1 MVRKSTA
8 SLIWLA
14 LLLSSVDASRP
25 RPGQT
30 RSKAPLLFEAQP
42 LRQTVREG
50 EPIHLRFRL
59 TNIGNKDVLVNRHF
73 RLFDLVDLRIV
84 GQTGQRVEW
93 CGVIHQIVD
102 TPGAFILLAPRA
114 HAEKVLLVSCDKD
127 ARWGYAFPG
136 PGQYEVT
143 ATYQL
148 HYPLNFLREAAR
160 SALVVKG
167 LVVAKSIQVR
177 VEPP

>member
-8 SLIWLA
+8 SVIWLA

-25 RPGQT
+25 QPGQT

-73 RLFDLVDLRIV
+73 RLVDLRIV

-93 CGVIHQIVD
+93 CGVIPQIVD
-102 TPGAFILLAPRA
+102 TP
-114 HAEKVLLVSCDKD
+114 
-127 ARWGYAFPG
+127 
-136 PGQYEVT
+136 
-143 ATYQL
+143 
-148 HYPLNFLREAAR
+148 
-160 SALVVKG
+160 
-167 LVVAKSIQVR
+167 
-177 VEPP
+177 